1 METSKTL
8 KKKALTLVCV
18 LMVACMLFLVACNDK
33 GNDNLP
39 TINITTTVEDG
50 SVVSKGDKISF
61 LVAVSDNSPYE
72 VSVDNEEMARLSG
85 NSITILKDATQD
97 LEIKLT
103 AKIKRLPNVSKTV
116 TFKMKAPEVLPEIAM
131 TASKPENS
139 RLELGDSFTITAAS
153 TDGSEVLL
161 SVSDT
166 TLASVSGNV
175 VTIVGEPDHDSSLVV
190 TATLKDYPTVTKSRH
205 YYVKAPTV
213 AGQVTGKDG
222 NVLTTAL
229 IEALGNSNI
238 TVNGTVT
245 DYFFDSS
252 DGSTTPHEYKTKV
265 MMTEGKWYGEWYA
278 VTDDNDVTV
287 ITDSYSRTDSA
298 DYKDADG
305 TIGHALQRV
314 YINKDNQ
321 VATKIQTGSMS
332 FPYIWENQ
340 HYWNHVSQFAKNV
353 EKKFVYRPEEDVFE
367 YVWKVVDS
375 DGAEHVDDEYDY
387 YLMTYISYSFTPML
401 DDTLE
406 NIYFKMENGQI
417 TKILAKTA
425 EETGSNKNRAYTTIE
440 FTFDA
445 IGETVVPDPTPY
457 EHDSRNDVLENALA
471 KMKAAT
477 SYTFNTAE
485 VATTTPTVDSS
496 EYQLESANGS
506 YAVAAADS
514 NTNKFPAGAMSGTVG
529 LSGRITADKVLLTRT
544 GKYDSYYDGSNPY
557 WFEYTGYYQVGEN
570 VYDYF
575 EYNKTAKR
583 LEGTH
588 QYEGTIAS
596 VLPGWDLSADVFQFA
611 GSQTDAKGK
620 TVTKFVL
627 RNTQIIEEAAKEVCM
642 HSDVNSTTASSQSAF
657 TITVDSDGNVVST
670 SFPYAYSAYSGYCL
684 TTYSKVNNTEFTDE
698 FDTYKARVLPEW
710 EDLKTEKYYYLHT
723 SQFQEY
729 PCYNKNTG
737 AFHDPSAGQCKHSV
751 TLDVVITDVFKDNAS
766 VFPTMAT
773 FRKIFGDYINTPYF
787 FDYNTEELADGSKAY
802 TDYVSF
808 TAQAP
813 KKYLDD
819 KSNLTNDGFN
829 DMFANIKTVMQNAGF
844 TYNSGVSDV
853 SGGVNGNSDRK
864 MVFSIQDKLTIVIT
878 NNHTRHF
885 WISVFNFGDYNIG

>member
-50 SVVSKGDKISF
+50 SVVSKGDKINF

-375 DGAEHVDDEYDY
+375 DGAEHVADEYDY

-425 EETGSNKNRAYTTIE
+425 
-440 FTFDA
+440 
-445 IGETVVPDPTPY
+445 V
-457 EHDSRNDVLENALA
+457 
-471 KMKAAT
+471 
-477 SYTFNTAE
+477 
-485 VATTTPTVDSS
+485 
-496 EYQLESANGS
+496 
-506 YAVAAADS
+506 
-514 NTNKFPAGAMSGTVG
+514 
-529 LSGRITADKVLLTRT
+529 
-544 GKYDSYYDGSNPY
+544 
-557 WFEYTGYYQVGEN
+557 
-570 VYDYF
+570 
-575 EYNKTAKR
+575 
-583 LEGTH
+583 
-588 QYEGTIAS
+588 
-596 VLPGWDLSADVFQFA
+596 
-611 GSQTDAKGK
+611 
-620 TVTKFVL
+620 
-627 RNTQIIEEAAKEVCM
+627 
-642 HSDVNSTTASSQSAF
+642 
-657 TITVDSDGNVVST
+657 
-670 SFPYAYSAYSGYCL
+670 
-684 TTYSKVNNTEFTDE
+684 
-698 FDTYKARVLPEW
+698 
-710 EDLKTEKYYYLHT
+710 
-723 SQFQEY
+723 
-729 PCYNKNTG
+729 
-737 AFHDPSAGQCKHSV
+737 
-751 TLDVVITDVFKDNAS
+751 
-766 VFPTMAT
+766 
-773 FRKIFGDYINTPYF
+773 
-787 FDYNTEELADGSKAY
+787 
-802 TDYVSF
+802 
-808 TAQAP
+808 
-813 KKYLDD
+813 
-819 KSNLTNDGFN
+819 
-829 DMFANIKTVMQNAGF
+829 
-844 TYNSGVSDV
+844 
-853 SGGVNGNSDRK
+853 
-864 MVFSIQDKLTIVIT
+864 
-878 NNHTRHF
+878 
-885 WISVFNFGDYNIG
+885 